1 MDYRINNE
9 AVAACVAAQLV
20 RNGCKSLSTIV
31 VLTNLLMHEKERKR
45 LLSTDNEKEL
55 DTIIGQLD
63 GGLLTIIMNSLVLM
77 IQGGCMSFEEG
88 VLTLTQ
94 SGMSLCEQMKDN
106 RSEMLSV
113 ILRDLPAIMEKIVRM
128 KESMFDQRYVIAL

>member
-20 RNGCKSLSTIV
+20 RKGCKSLSTIV
-31 VLTNLLMHEKERKR
+31 GLTNLLMHEKERKR

-55 DTIIGQLD
+55 STIIGQLD

-77 IQGGCMSFEEG
+77 IQGGCMTFGEG
-88 VLTLTQ
+88 DLSLTQ
-94 SGMSLCEQMKDN
+94 SGISMCELMKDR
-106 RSEMLSV
+106 RSKMLSN
-113 ILRDLPAIMEKIVRM
+113 ILKDMPAIMEKTVRM

>member
-1 MDYRINNE
+1 MDYKINNE

-20 RNGCKSLSTIV
+20 RNGCKSLSTV
-31 VLTNLLMHEKERKR
+31 VGLTNLLMHEKERKR
-45 LLSTDNEKEL
+45 LLSTDNEK
-55 DTIIGQLD
+55 DIATITGQLD
-63 GGLLTIIMNSLVLM
+63 GGLLTIIMNSLVMM

-113 ILRDLPAIMEKIVRM
+113 ILKDLPAIMEKTMRM
-128 KESMFDQRYVIAL
+128 KEGLLNQRYVIAL